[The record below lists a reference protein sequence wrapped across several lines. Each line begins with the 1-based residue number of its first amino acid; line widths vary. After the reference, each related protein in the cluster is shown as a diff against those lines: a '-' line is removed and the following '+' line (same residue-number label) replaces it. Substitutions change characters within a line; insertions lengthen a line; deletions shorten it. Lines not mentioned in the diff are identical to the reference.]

1 MVVLFVQAFD
11 YSLQKGTN
19 SGTKYLEHMF
29 RRDKISADDQ
39 QRLRERF
46 NKKVVGDQ
54 TLKEYGADKGIT
66 QTLEGKKS
74 GLGEA
79 LLGKYRDTGTY
90 KGNTDYDV
98 MRAAAEARLAKK

>member
-1 MVVLFVQAFD
+1 
-11 YSLQKGTN
+11 
-19 SGTKYLEHMF
+19 MF
-29 RRDKISADDQ
+29 RRDKVSDDDQ

-46 NKKVVGDQ
+46 NKKVVGDK
-54 TLKEYGADKGIT
+54 TLSEYGANQGIT
-66 QTLEGKKS
+66 KTLEGKKS

-98 MRAAAEARLAKK
+98 MRAAAEARMARK

>member
-1 MVVLFVQAFD
+1 
-11 YSLQKGTN
+11 
-19 SGTKYLEHMF
+19 MF
-29 RRDKISADDQ
+29 RRDKVSEDDQ

-54 TLKEYGADKGIT
+54 TLQEYGADKGIT

-98 MRAAAEARLAKK
+98 MRAAAEARMARK